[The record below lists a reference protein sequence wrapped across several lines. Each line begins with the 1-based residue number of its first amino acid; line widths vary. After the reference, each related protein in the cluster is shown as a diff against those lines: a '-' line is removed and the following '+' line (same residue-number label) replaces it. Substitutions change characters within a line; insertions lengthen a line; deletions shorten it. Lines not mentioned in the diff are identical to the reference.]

1 MAIPATLTK
10 RMEISMSI
18 KRVASLTFAAVVA
31 TSLIASTTANA
42 FPPKLPPLP
51 KPPLPAPPL
60 PGPVGPGPGFGLGF
74 GAGML
79 GAAIVGSAIAASNH
93 SYYRSCRWVRQF
105 DEDGYYLGRARV
117 CN

>member
-1 MAIPATLTK
+1 
-10 RMEISMSI
+10 MSI
-18 KRVASLTFAAVVA
+18 KRVASFTFAAIAA

-42 FPPKLPPLP
+42 FPLKVPPL

-60 PGPVGPGPGFGLGF
+60 PGPVGPGPGFGPGF

-117 CN
+117 CD

>member
-1 MAIPATLTK
+1 
-10 RMEISMSI
+10 MSI
-18 KRVASLTFAAVVA
+18 KRVASFTFAAIVA

-42 FPPKLPPLP
+42 FPPKVPPLP
-51 KPPLPAPPL
+51 VPPA
-60 PGPVGPGPGFGLGF
+60 GPGPGFGLGF

-79 GAAIVGSAIAASNH
+79 GAAIVGSAIAASNNG
-93 SYYRSCRWVRQF
+93 YYRSCRWVRQF